1 MQSYLK
7 RHEGRG
13 SHPGRSPDN
22 PFSRGKPRTFKHVAT
37 ERELLAVKIEKQ
49 LMDPRYQR
57 VYVLSKLVKPEEST
71 MILKHKDFFLFF
83 KSAVFKI

>member
-37 ERELLAVKIEKQ
+37 ERELLAVKIAETGYGPQ
-49 LMDPRYQR
+49 
-57 VYVLSKLVKPEEST
+57 VPERLHV
-71 MILKHKDFFLFF
+71 IK
-83 KSAVFKI
+83 AC